1 MYKIREYQ
9 ADILGLLKTSLYLV
23 TELKIAFTMKLF
35 NGLVLKFEKSD
46 WAKNPEFGV
55 IDSILESHS
64 EICHLFKSEIAGND
78 DVNNFGRGDTP
89 TVEQIVRAAI
99 YKEMKGYDYRELE
112 YAQSDSR
119 ICATFIKLD
128 ERTPFCFQT
137 FQKYISRIS
146 EDTLHKVLVEIVK
159 IAIVE
164 GFEDISKIRQDSTVV
179 KSNIHYPTNNSLV
192 WDCIH
197 ESHRLLSHL
206 KEEVGTLS
214 FIDFTKSAKTTYFK
228 INVNKSNDKQVEL
241 FKKQLI
247 TFTKAINQ
255 VSNIVK
261 KKFDILSLKVFI
273 LVTELEELLPLMEK
287 VYSMTNRKQILGES
301 VPNDQ
306 KLFSIYELHADI
318 IVKGGRE
325 VQFGHKVNLAT
336 GKTNLIIDCVIP
348 AGNPS
353 DTSLFNP
360 TINRVID
367 NYGITPRD
375 SSADGGYACQASLDH
390 CKSKGIVN
398 IVFNKVTK
406 SLTNVASS
414 LNMETRLKK
423 WRSGIEAA
431 ISNIKRGFDL
441 RVCNWKGFKH
451 FKAKV
456 MWSVLAYNIR
466 VITNMT
472 LSRIAEL
479 A

>member
-1 MYKIREYQ
+1 MKI
-9 ADILGLLKTSLYLV
+9 
-23 TELKIAFTMKLF
+23 F
-35 NGLVLKFEKSD
+35 NDLVLKFEKPD

-55 IDSILESHS
+55 IDTILELHPD
-64 EICHLFKSEIAGND
+64 IYRVFKFDIAGND
-78 DVNNFGRGDTP
+78 DVSNFGRGDTP

-99 YKEMKGYDYRELE
+99 YKELKGYDYRDLE

-137 FQKYISRIS
+137 FQKFISRIS
-146 EDTLHKVLVEIVK
+146 EDTLHKVLVEIIK
-159 IAIVE
+159 IAIDE

-214 FIDFTKSAKTTYFK
+214 FIDYTESAKSTFFK
-228 INVNKSNDKQVEL
+228 INVTKSKDKQADL
-241 FKKQLI
+241 FKKQLV

-255 VSNIVK
+255 VSNMVK
-261 KKFDILSLKVFI
+261 KKFDGLSLKAYI

-287 VYSMTNRKQILGES
+287 VYSMTYRKQILGES

-306 KLFSIYELHADI
+306 KLFSIYELHTDI
-318 IVKGGRE
+318 IVKGGRD
-325 VQFGHKVNLAT
+325 VLFGHKVNLAT
-336 GKTNLIIDCVIP
+336 GKSNLIIDCEIP
-348 AGNPS
+348 KGNPS
-353 DTSLFNP
+353 DTSLFKP
-360 TINRVID
+360 TIDQILD
-367 NYGITPRD
+367 NYQIIPRD
-375 SSADGGYACQASLDH
+375 MVADGGYASNENSAH
-390 CKSKGIVN
+390 CKSKGFTN

-406 SLTNVASS
+406 SLKNVASS

-431 ISNIKRGFDL
+431 ISNLKRGFDL

-456 MWSVLAYNIR
+456 MWSILAYDIR
-466 VITNMT
+466 VLTNMV
-472 LSRIAEL
+472 LSRIAGL

>member
-1 MYKIREYQ
+1 MKI
-9 ADILGLLKTSLYLV
+9 
-23 TELKIAFTMKLF
+23 F
-35 NGLVLKFEKSD
+35 NELVLKFEHPD
-46 WAKNPEFGV
+46 WSKNPEFGV
-55 IDSILESHS
+55 IDSILDLHPD
-64 EICHLFKSEIAGND
+64 IYRIFKFDIAGND
-78 DVNNFGRGDTP
+78 DINNFGRGDTP

-99 YKEMKGYDYRELE
+99 YKEIKGYDYRELE

-128 ERTPFCFQT
+128 QRTPFCFQT
-137 FQKYISRIS
+137 FQKFISRIS
-146 EDTLHKVLVEIVK
+146 EDTLQKVLVEIIK
-159 IAIVE
+159 FAIDE
-164 GFEDISKIRQDSTVV
+164 GYEDISKIRQDSTVV

-206 KEEVGTLS
+206 KEEVALS
-214 FIDFTKSAKTTYFK
+214 FIDYTESAKITYFK
-228 INVNKSNDKQVEL
+228 INVTKSKDKQAEL

-247 TFTKAINQ
+247 AFTKAINQ

-261 KKFDILSLKVFI
+261 KKFESLSLKAYI

-287 VYSMTNRKQILGES
+287 VYSMTYRKQILDES

-306 KLFSIYELHADI
+306 KLFSIYELHTDI
-318 IVKGGRE
+318 IVKGGRD
-325 VQFGHKVNLAT
+325 VLFGHKVNLAT
-336 GKTNLIIDCVIP
+336 GKSNLIIDCEIP
-348 AGNPS
+348 KGNPS
-353 DTSLFNP
+353 DVNLFKP
-360 TINRVID
+360 TIDRVID

-375 SSADGGYACQASLDH
+375 SSADGGYACQGSLDH

-398 IVFNKVTK
+398 IVFNKVTN
-406 SLTNVASS
+406 SLKNVASS

-431 ISNIKRGFDL
+431 ISNLKRGFDL

-472 LSRIAEL
+472 LSRIAGL

>member
-1 MYKIREYQ
+1 
-9 ADILGLLKTSLYLV
+9 
-23 TELKIAFTMKLF
+23 MKLF
-35 NGLVLKFEKSD
+35 NDLVLKFEKSD

-55 IDSILESHS
+55 IDSILEVHP
-64 EICHLFKSEIAGND
+64 EIYSIFKFDIAGND

-99 YKEMKGYDYRELE
+99 YKEIKGYDYRELE

-119 ICATFIKLD
+119 ICATFIRLD

-137 FQKYISRIS
+137 FQKFISRIS

-159 IAIVE
+159 FAIEE

-197 ESHRLLSHL
+197 ESHRLLSNL
-206 KEEVGTLS
+206 KQEVEVLS
-214 FIDFTKSAKTTYFK
+214 FIDYTKSAKTTYFK
-228 INVNKSNDKQVEL
+228 INVTKTKDKQVDL
-241 FKKQLI
+241 FNIQLI

-261 KKFDILSLKVFI
+261 KKFDGLGLKAYI

-287 VYSMTNRKQILGES
+287 VYSMTYRKQIMDEP

-318 IVKGGRE
+318 IVKGGRD

-353 DTSLFNP
+353 DISLFNP
-360 TINRVID
+360 TIDRVID

-375 SSADGGYACQASLDH
+375 TSADGGYACQGSLDH
-390 CKSKGIVN
+390 CQSKGIVN

-406 SLTNVASS
+406 SLKNVASS

-423 WRSGIEAA
+423 WRSGIEAT
-431 ISNIKRGFDL
+431 ISNLKRGFDL

-472 LSRIAEL
+472 LSRIAGL

>member
-1 MYKIREYQ
+1 MN
-9 ADILGLLKTSLYLV
+9 LY
-23 TELKIAFTMKLF
+23 
-35 NGLVLKFEKSD
+35 NDLVLKFEKPD
-46 WAKNPEFGV
+46 WSKNPEFGV
-55 IDSILESHS
+55 IDTILELHP
-64 EICHLFKSEIAGND
+64 EIYHIFKSDIIGNED
-78 DVNNFGRGDTP
+78 ITVFGRKDTP

-99 YKEMKGYDYRELE
+99 YKELKGYDYRELE

-119 ICATFIKLD
+119 ICATFLKLD

-137 FQKYISRIS
+137 FQKYISRIK

-159 IAIVE
+159 IAVDE
-164 GFEDISKIRQDSTVV
+164 GYEDISKIRQDSTVV

-206 KEEVGTLS
+206 KDEVRSLS
-214 FIDFTKSAKTTYFK
+214 FIDYTKSAKSTYFK
-228 INVNKSNDKQVEL
+228 INVTKSKDKQVDL
-241 FKKQLI
+241 FNKQLI

-261 KKFDILSLKVFI
+261 KKFEGFKAYI
-273 LVTELEELLPLMEK
+273 LVCELEELIPIMEK
-287 VYSMTNRKQILGES
+287 VYKITYRKQIQGES
-301 VPNDQ
+301 VPNSQ
-306 KLFSIYELHADI
+306 KLFSIYERHTDI

-325 VQFGHKVNLAT
+325 VLFGHKVNLAT
-336 GKTNLIIDCVIP
+336 GKSNLIIDCHIP
-348 AGNPS
+348 KGNPS
-353 DTSLFNP
+353 DTTLFKP
-360 TINRVID
+360 TIDRVIE

-375 SSADGGYACQASLDH
+375 SSTDGGYGSKENSDH

-398 IVFNKVTK
+398 IVFNKVVG
-406 SLTNVASS
+406 SLQNIASS
-414 LNMETRLKK
+414 LKMETMLKK

-431 ISNIKRGFDL
+431 ISNLKRGFDL
-441 RVCNWKGFKH
+441 RVCTWKGFNH

-472 LSRIAEL
+472 LSRIAGL
-479 A
+479 V

>member
-1 MYKIREYQ
+1 MKI
-9 ADILGLLKTSLYLV
+9 
-23 TELKIAFTMKLF
+23 F
-35 NGLVLKFEKSD
+35 NDLVLKFEKPD
-46 WAKNPEFGV
+46 WSKNPEFGV
-55 IDSILESHS
+55 IDTILEVHP
-64 EICHLFKSEIAGND
+64 EIYDIFKFDIAGND
-78 DVNNFGRGDTP
+78 DVSKFGRGDTP

-99 YKEMKGYDYRELE
+99 YKEIKSYDYRELE

-137 FQKYISRIS
+137 FQKFISRIS

-159 IAIVE
+159 IAIEE
-164 GFEDISKIRQDSTVV
+164 GFEDISKIRQDSTVI

-192 WDCIH
+192 WDSIH

-206 KEEVGTLS
+206 KKEVEAFS
-214 FIDFTKSAKTTYFK
+214 FINYTKSAKSTYFK
-228 INVNKSNDKQVEL
+228 INVTKSKDKQADL
-241 FKKQLI
+241 FNKQLI

-255 VSNIVK
+255 VSNVVK
-261 KKFDILSLKVFI
+261 KKFDNLSLKAYLRI
-273 LVTELEELLPLMEK
+273 TELEELLPLMEK
-287 VYSMTNRKQILGES
+287 VYSMTYRRQIMDEP

-318 IVKGGRE
+318 IVKGGRD
-325 VQFGHKVNLAT
+325 VLFGHKVNLAT

-353 DTSLFNP
+353 DITLFNP
-360 TINRVID
+360 TIDRVID

-375 SSADGGYACQASLDH
+375 SSADGGYACQGSLDH

-406 SLTNVASS
+406 SLKNVASS

-423 WRSGIEAA
+423 WRSGIEAT

-472 LSRIAEL
+472 LSRIAGL